1 MPGTKKVA
9 ETPTATRINSNMED
23 FIIVNRNMAIEDLTK
38 AVNRLADVIEKKRR
52 LF

>member
-1 MPGTKKVA
+1 MPRTKKVA
-9 ETPTATRINSNMED
+9 ETPTATRTNSNIKD
-23 FIIVNRNMAIEDLTK
+23 FKIVSQNMTIEDLTR